1 MCGVAGFWARSQA
14 TADPVEALRRM
25 TDAIRHRGPD
35 DDGQW
40 FDTAAGIALGHRRLS
55 ILDLSPE
62 GHQPMTSPSGRYVMV
77 FNGEFY
83 NWQALRREE
92 EAHGAQWRGHSDTEV
107 FLAVVERRGVVAAV
121 EAVSGMFAFALWD
134 REVGTLWLGRDRL
147 GEKPLYYGHAGQT
160 LLFGSE
166 LGALRAH
173 PAWHGALDREAAAL
187 FFRFNYVPAPR
198 SIYAGI
204 RKVRPGTLLRLN
216 DGGRQ
221 VEEVVYWSARSVAE
235 RAAVAPL
242 REGDDALVERLDA
255 LLREVV
261 GRQMVADVP
270 LGAFLSGGIDSS
282 LVVGLMQVQSARPV
296 RTFSIGFEEERWNEA
311 EFAKAVARHLGTD
324 HTELYVTDEE
334 MIAVVPRLPQI
345 YDEPFADSSQIP
357 TFLVAELAR
366 RHVTVSLSGDGGDEV
381 FGGYTRYQAAGALW
395 RRLSAIPGPLR
406 RAVAAAAG
414 AASPEQWDRLLRA
427 VLPAR
432 LWSRRGITG
441 RRIQRYAD
449 VLGSRSAAL
458 LYRGFVSHWTDPAAS
473 VLGVEDPVPGTD
485 DAVPWEGFGGVE
497 RSMMLQDTVRYLP
510 DDILV
515 KVDRATMAV
524 SLESR
529 APFLDHEVF
538 EFAWRLEGRHRLHRG
553 VGKPILRR
561 LLERYLP
568 PALFERPKMGFGV
581 PLATWLR
588 GPLRE
593 WAAALLDRARLQS
606 TGLLDPQV
614 ITARWREHLDGTRN
628 WQYPLWNV
636 LMLEAWREARGGN

>member
-1 MCGVAGFWARSQA
+1 MCGVAGFWDQSQA
-14 TADPVEALRRM
+14 TVDPADAIRRM
-25 TDAIRHRGPD
+25 TDAIRYRGPD

-40 FDTAAGIALGHRRLS
+40 FDPAAGIALGHRRLS

-62 GHQPMTSPSGRYVMV
+62 GHQPMASPSGRFVIV

-92 EAHGAQWRGHSDTEV
+92 EAHGSQWRGHSDTEV

-121 EAVSGMFAFALWD
+121 EAASGMFAFALWD
-134 REVGTLWLGRDRL
+134 REARALWLGRDRL
-147 GEKPLYYGHAGQT
+147 GEKPLYYGRSGQT

-173 PAWHGALDREAAAL
+173 PAWRGEIDREAAAL
-187 FFRFNYVPAPR
+187 FFRFNYVPTPR

-204 RKVRPGTLLRLN
+204 RKVKPGTLICLT
-216 DGGRQ
+216 DGGLG

-235 RAAVAPL
+235 QAALNPL
-242 REGDDALVERLDA
+242 REDDDTLVERLDT

-282 LVVGLMQVQSARPV
+282 LVVGLMQAQSSRPV
-296 RTFSIGFEEERWNEA
+296 RTFSIGFEEDRWNEA
-311 EFAKAVARHLGTD
+311 QFAKAVARHLGTD
-324 HTELYVTDEE
+324 HTELYVTDPE
-334 MIAVVPRLPQI
+334 MLAVVPRLTDI

-357 TFLVAELAR
+357 TFLVAQLAR

-381 FGGYTRYQAAGALW
+381 FGGYTRYQRAGALW
-395 RRLSAIPGPLR
+395 RRLSAIPRPLR
-406 RAVAAAAG
+406 RAVAATVCAVAPG
-414 AASPEQWDRLLRA
+414 QWDRLLSTL
-427 VLPAR
+427 LPAH
-432 LWSRRGITG
+432 LWARRGMTG
-441 RRIQRYAD
+441 DRIHRYAE
-449 VLGSRSAAL
+449 VLASRSAAP
-458 LYRGFVSHWTDPAAS
+458 LYRGVVSHWTDPAAT
-473 VLGVEDPVPGTD
+473 VLGVEDRVLAPD
-485 DAVPWEGFGGVE
+485 DAVPWEGFGEVE
-497 RSMMLQDTVRYLP
+497 RAMMLQDTVRYLP

-538 EFAWRLEGRHRLHRG
+538 EFAWRLEGRHRLHEG

-561 LLERYLP
+561 LLQRYVP

-593 WAAALLDRARLQS
+593 WAA
-606 TGLLDPQV
+606 GLLDPARLRSIGLLDPSV
-614 ITARWREHLDGTRN
+614 VTARWREHLAGTRN

>member
-1 MCGVAGFWARSQA
+1 MCGVAGFWERSQV
-14 TADPVEALRRM
+14 TADPAEALRRM
-25 TDAIRHRGPD
+25 TDAIRYRGPD

-40 FDTAAGIALGHRRLS
+40 FDPAVGIALGHRRLA

-83 NWQALRREE
+83 NWQVLRREE
-92 EAHGAQWRGHSDTEV
+92 EAHGARWRGHSDTEV
-107 FLAVVERRGVVAAV
+107 FLAVVERRGIAAAV

-134 REVGTLWLGRDRL
+134 REEGSLWLGRDRL
-147 GEKPLYYGHAGQT
+147 GEKPLYYGQAGQT
-160 LLFGSE
+160 FLFGSE

-173 PAWHGALDREAAAL
+173 PSWQGEIDREAAAL

-204 RKVRPGTLLRLN
+204 RKVRPGTLLRLR

-221 VEEVVYWSARSVAE
+221 MEEVVYWSARSVAE
-235 RAAVAPL
+235 QAATAPL
-242 REGDDALVERLDA
+242 REGDDELLERLDA

-282 LVVGLMQVQSARPV
+282 LVVALMQVQSARPV
-296 RTFSIGFEEERWNEA
+296 RTFTIGFEEARWNEA
-311 EFAKAVARHLGTD
+311 KFAKAVARHLGTD
-324 HTELYVTDEE
+324 HTELYVTDVE
-334 MIAVVPRLPQI
+334 MRAVVPRLSEI
-345 YDEPFADSSQIP
+345 YDEPFADSSEIP
-357 TFLVAELAR
+357 TYLVARLAR
-366 RHVTVSLSGDGGDEV
+366 SHVTVSLSGDGGDEV
-381 FGGYTRYQAAGALW
+381 FGGYARYQAARALW
-395 RRLSAIPGPLR
+395 GRLSAIPRPLR
-406 RAVAAAAG
+406 RTVAAAVCAVPPG
-414 AASPEQWDRLLRA
+414 WWDHMLGA
-427 VLPAR
+427 VLPP
-432 LWSRRGITG
+432 GIWG
-441 RRIQRYAD
+441 RHGISGDRIHRHAQM
-449 VLGSRSAAL
+449 LGSRSAGP
-458 LYRGFVSHWTDPAAS
+458 LYREFVTHWSDPAAA
-473 VLGVEDPVPGTD
+473 VLGGREPAPRPGEEI
-485 DAVPWEGFGGVE
+485 PWEAFAEVE
-497 RSMMLQDTVRYLP
+497 RAMMLQDSVRYLP

-538 EFAWRLEGRHRLHRG
+538 EFAWRLERRHRLHG
-553 VGKPILRR
+553 KVGKPILRR
-561 LLERYLP
+561 LLRRYVP
-568 PALFERPKMGFGV
+568 AALFDRPKMGFGV

-593 WAAALLDRARLQS
+593 WAEGLLDPARLRG

-614 ITARWREHLDGTRN
+614 IGARWREHLAGTRN

-636 LMLEAWREARGGN
+636 LMFEAWREARGGN